1 MHCKLITDQYEM
13 QLGQFLDCIKARA
26 PRRKVSEKSSEK
38 VQRGWGAGAKKSG
51 GLRRHRRIFPP
62 STNLH
67 SSVWDHGQPSSLPIW
82 FHFSIVQ
89 PDMKILFH
97 ITFNSWGAGTAPV
110 ESAVLLCLV
119 RLTLGVGFLPKT
131 WLYICLTVVTLVIG
145 QHQPTANRKH
155 SSFELDSP
163 RSSDASRFEIAIF
176 QVSKNNKILKQIFLI
191 SNFLLL
197 FWFFAV
203 SKFVKDK
210 TCCTCCTFELSSIP
224 PIRIIFNRMFLCNF
238 SNKFLAKSA
247 KLFLNKL
254 QRESP
259 AVNLYFKIFD
269 IKCHLC
275 LQNANWGN
283 WTQN

>member
-1 MHCKLITDQYEM
+1 MANQIKRHCKLITDQYEM

-110 ESAVLLCLV
+110 ESAVLFCLYTLDIGSWIFTQN
-119 RLTLGVGFLPKT
+119 LTLHL
-131 WLYICLTVVTLVIG
+131 
-145 QHQPTANRKH
+145 
-155 SSFELDSP
+155 SD
-163 RSSDASRFEIAIF
+163 SSDPGHWSAPTHCQQETFKLWTGFA
-176 QVSKNNKILKQIFLI
+176 QIFRCEPLWNRNI
-191 SNFLLL
+191 SS
-197 FWFFAV
+197 V
-203 SKFVKDK
+203 QKQQD
-210 TCCTCCTFELSSIP
+210 FETNLSD
-224 PIRIIFNRMFLCNF
+224 F
-238 SNKFLAKSA
+238 
-247 KLFLNKL
+247 
-254 QRESP
+254 
-259 AVNLYFKIFD
+259 
-269 IKCHLC
+269 
-275 LQNANWGN
+275 
-283 WTQN
+283 